1 MHIFSDGGN
10 MAKPIEPTPVLKG
23 LDVADFYK
31 TMRNE
36 EVNPNPKRIELIQK
50 GLDVFSRITKK

>member
-1 MHIFSDGGN
+1 